1 MTIDESFDELY
12 KLLRGSRCAAPLLQ
26 ARTSFDAGDVNQTL
40 VELQKIRQTY
50 IDSRKSLLDGEANIE
65 FANVRDSQ
73 QRKRQAKASDAVEHF
88 DELISLLTIQSK
100 KTKPSTPAANNS
112 LPKPEY
118 ATKTES
124 ATASAPSVTQAEK
137 FENRLRQELAVAT
150 SEQEVRKIL
159 EPHFEFVPVDAEHQ
173 LASGERMVLFSNGL
187 GHVIQIDDPAYIDNS
202 VRVLTWFDQKH
213 MLPIPTDKF
222 LKSAAKRRILRLV
235 LRHQEGNESTSEEA
249 NRIEAHSKD
258 ENKLVS
264 ETAERDK
271 ILDMGAFTQ
280 LLDAAQRSGIVLGSN
295 IIIQVRDCE
304 YRLGK
309 YNKALQ
315 MMETLFTTFLGS
327 ESQRNQRLQRE
338 EMEIASGRKKMSPRE
353 LQLKRSQDNQATQ
366 AVDRTKVRFQRVL
379 EGLRGLLHLENTATA
394 QD

>member
-26 ARTSFDAGDVNQTL
+26 ARTYFDAGDASQTL
-40 VELQKIRQTY
+40 IELQKIRQTY
-50 IDSRKSLLDGEANIE
+50 IESRKSLLEVEANIE
-65 FANVRDSQ
+65 LPNVRDSQ
-73 QRKRQAKASDAVEHF
+73 QRKRQNKASDAVEHF
-88 DELISLLTIQSK
+88 DELKSLLMIQSRK
-100 KTKPSTPAANNS
+100 NKPMEPVATISR
-112 LPKPEY
+112 LKPEK
-118 ATKTES
+118 A
-124 ATASAPSVTQAEK
+124 APRSPNVSHVEEV
-137 FENRLRQELAVAT
+137 ENRLRKELALAT
-150 SEQEVRKIL
+150 SEQEVREIL

-173 LASGERMVLFSNGL
+173 LESGKRMVLFSNGL
-187 GHVIQIDDPAYIDNS
+187 GHVIQIDDPAFIDNS

-213 MLPIPTDKF
+213 MLPIPKDKF
-222 LKSAAKRRILRLV
+222 LKSAAKGRIHRLV
-235 LRHQEGNESTSEEA
+235 VRHQEGTESASEEA
-249 NRIEAHSKD
+249 SRTDSHTKD

-280 LLDAAQRSGIVLGSN
+280 LLDAAQRSGIVPGSN

-315 MMETLFTTFLGS
+315 MMETLYTTFLGS

-379 EGLRGLLHLENTATA
+379 EGLRGLLHLEHTATA

>member
-26 ARTSFDAGDVNQTL
+26 ARTYFDAGEASQTL
-40 VELQKIRQTY
+40 IELQKIRQTY
-50 IDSRKSLLDGEANIE
+50 IESRKSLLDGEANIE
-65 FANVRDSQ
+65 LPNVRDSQ
-73 QRKRQAKASDAVEHF
+73 QRKRQSKASDAVEHF
-88 DELISLLTIQSK
+88 DELISLLTIQSR
-100 KTKPSTPAANNS
+100 KTKPSAPAANIS
-112 LPKPEY
+112 LPKPDY
-118 ATKTES
+118 ASKPEH
-124 ATASAPSVTQAEK
+124 ATACALSVSQAEK
-137 FENRLRQELAVAT
+137 FENQLRQELALAT
-150 SEQEVRKIL
+150 SEQEVREIL

-173 LASGERMVLFSNGL
+173 LESGKRMVLFSNGL
-187 GHVIQIDDPAYIDNS
+187 GHVIQIDDPAFIDNS

-213 MLPIPTDKF
+213 MLPIPKDKF
-222 LKSAAKRRILRLV
+222 LKSAAKGRILRLV
-235 LRHQEGNESTSEEA
+235 LRQQEGNESTSEEA
-249 NRIEAHSKD
+249 NRTDSHTKD
-258 ENKLVS
+258 EKKLVS

-280 LLDAAQRSGIVLGSN
+280 LLDAAQRSGIVPGSN

-315 MMETLFTTFLGS
+315 MMETLYTTFLGS

-379 EGLRGLLHLENTATA
+379 EGLRGLLHLEHTATA

>member
-1 MTIDESFDELY
+1 MIIDESFDELY
-12 KLLRGSRCAAPLLQ
+12 KRLRGSRCAAPLLQ
-26 ARTSFDAGDVNQTL
+26 ARTYFDAGDASQTL
-40 VELQKIRQTY
+40 IELQKIRQTY
-50 IDSRKSLLDGEANIE
+50 IETRKSLLDAEANIE
-65 FANVRDSQ
+65 LPNVRESQ
-73 QRKRQAKASDAVEHF
+73 QRKRQSKASDAVEHF
-88 DELISLLTIQSK
+88 DELISLLMIQSRT
-100 KTKPSTPAANNS
+100 TKPIEPVARISRPRPEKAAS
-112 LPKPEY
+112 SSPKVSHVE
-118 ATKTES
+118 E
-124 ATASAPSVTQAEK
+124 V
-137 FENRLRQELAVAT
+137 ENRLRKELALAT
-150 SEQEVRKIL
+150 SEQEVRDLLK
-159 EPHFEFVPVDAEHQ
+159 PHFELVPVDAKHEFE
-173 LASGERMVLFSNGL
+173 SGERMVLFSNGL
-187 GHVIQIDDPAYIDNS
+187 GHVIQIDDPPFIDNS

-222 LKSAAKRRILRLV
+222 LKSAAKGRIHRL
-235 LRHQEGNESTSEEA
+235 LMRKLEEGESFGEETQKTES
-249 NRIEAHSKD
+249 NPKDESKD

-280 LLDAAQRSGIVLGSN
+280 LLDAAQRSGIVPGSN

-315 MMETLFTTFLGS
+315 MMETLYTTFLGS

-379 EGLRGLLHLENTATA
+379 EGLRGLLHLEHTAAA

>member
-12 KLLRGSRCAAPLLQ
+12 KLLRGSRCAASLLQ
-26 ARTSFDAGDVNQTL
+26 ARTYFDAGEVSQTL
-40 VELQKIRQTY
+40 IELQKIRQTY
-50 IDSRKSLLDGEANIE
+50 IESRKSLLDGEANIE
-65 FANVRDSQ
+65 LPNVRDSQ
-73 QRKRQAKASDAVEHF
+73 QRKRQSKASDAVEHF

-100 KTKPSTPAANNS
+100 KTKPSAPAANIS
-112 LPKPEY
+112 LPKPEHAPRPEY
-118 ATKTES
+118 A
-124 ATASAPSVTQAEK
+124 AASALSVSQAEK
-137 FENRLRQELAVAT
+137 YENQLRQELALAT
-150 SEQEVRKIL
+150 SEQEVREIL

-173 LASGERMVLFSNGL
+173 LESGKRMVLFSNGL
-187 GHVIQIDDPAYIDNS
+187 GHVIQIDDPAFIDNS

-213 MLPIPTDKF
+213 MLPIPKDKF
-222 LKSAAKRRILRLV
+222 LKSAAKGRILRLV
-235 LRHQEGNESTSEEA
+235 LRQQEGNESTSEEA
-249 NRIEAHSKD
+249 NRTDSHTKD

-280 LLDAAQRSGIVLGSN
+280 LLDAAQRSGIVPGSN

-315 MMETLFTTFLGS
+315 MMETLYTTFLGS

-379 EGLRGLLHLENTATA
+379 EGLRGLLHLEHTATA

>member
-26 ARTSFDAGDVNQTL
+26 ARTYFDAGETSQTL
-40 VELQKIRQTY
+40 IELQKIRQTY
-50 IDSRKSLLDGEANIE
+50 IESRKSLLDGEANIE
-65 FANVRDSQ
+65 LPNVRDSQ
-73 QRKRQAKASDAVEHF
+73 QRKRQSKASDAVEHF
-88 DELISLLTIQSK
+88 DELISLLTIQSR
-100 KTKPSTPAANNS
+100 KTKPSAPAANIS
-112 LPKPEY
+112 LHKPEY
-118 ATKTES
+118 ATKPEH
-124 ATASAPSVTQAEK
+124 ATASALSVSQAEK
-137 FENRLRQELAVAT
+137 FENQLRQELALAT
-150 SEQEVRKIL
+150 SEQEVREIL

-173 LASGERMVLFSNGL
+173 LESGKRMVLFSNGF
-187 GHVIQIDDPAYIDNS
+187 GHVIQIDDPAFIDNS
-202 VRVLTWFDQKH
+202 VRVLTWLDQKH
-213 MLPIPTDKF
+213 MLPIPKDKF
-222 LKSAAKRRILRLV
+222 LKSAAKGRILRLV
-235 LRHQEGNESTSEEA
+235 LRQQEGNESTSEEA
-249 NRIEAHSKD
+249 NRTDSHTKD
-258 ENKLVS
+258 EKKLVS

-280 LLDAAQRSGIVLGSN
+280 LLDAAQRSGIVPGSN

-315 MMETLFTTFLGS
+315 MMETLYTTFLGS

-379 EGLRGLLHLENTATA
+379 EGLRGLLHLEHTATA

>member
-65 FANVRDSQ
+65 LANVRDSQ

-100 KTKPSTPAANNS
+100 KVKPSATAANNS
-112 LPKPEY
+112 LPRPEY
-118 ATKTES
+118 ATKPES
-124 ATASAPSVTQAEK
+124 AAASAPNVSQADK
-137 FENRLRQELAVAT
+137 LENRLRQELVLAT
-150 SEQEVRKIL
+150 SEQEFRKLL
-159 EPHFEFVPVDAEHQ
+159 EPHFEFAPVDAEHQ

-187 GHVIQIDDPAYIDNS
+187 GYVIQIDDPAFIDNS

-222 LKSAAKRRILRLV
+222 LKSAAKGRILRLV

-249 NRIEAHSKD
+249 NRTEARSKD

-280 LLDAAQRSGIVLGSN
+280 LLDAAQRSGIVPGSN

-315 MMETLFTTFLGS
+315 MMETLYTTFLGS

>member
-50 IDSRKSLLDGEANIE
+50 IDSRKSLLDGEANIDL
-65 FANVRDSQ
+65 ANVRDSQ
-73 QRKRQAKASDAVEHF
+73 QRKRLTKASDAVEHF

-100 KTKPSTPAANNS
+100 KTKPSAPATNIS

-118 ATKTES
+118 SPKPES
-124 ATASAPSVTQAEK
+124 AAASAPSVSQAEK
-137 FENRLRQELAVAT
+137 FENRLRKELA
-150 SEQEVRKIL
+150 SISIEQEVRKIL

-187 GHVIQIDDPAYIDNS
+187 GYVIQIDDPPFIDSS
-202 VRVLTWFDQKH
+202 VRVMTWLDQKH

-222 LKSAAKRRILRLV
+222 YKSAAKGRILRLV
-235 LRHQEGNESTSEEA
+235 PHKLDGSKSVGQVSSTPESD
-249 NRIEAHSKD
+249 SKD

-280 LLDAAQRSGIVLGSN
+280 LLDAAQRSGIVPGSN

-315 MMETLFTTFLGS
+315 MMETLYTTFLGS

>member
-50 IDSRKSLLDGEANIE
+50 IDSRKSLLDEEANIE
-65 FANVRDSQ
+65 LANVRDSQ

-100 KTKPSTPAANNS
+100 KTKPNAAANSS

-118 ATKTES
+118 ASKPEY
-124 ATASAPSVTQAEK
+124 AAASAPSVSQAEK
-137 FENRLRQELAVAT
+137 FENRLRQELAVVSA
-150 SEQEVRKIL
+150 EQEVRKIL
-159 EPHFEFVPVDAEHQ
+159 EPHFEFVPVEAEQQ

-187 GHVIQIDDPAYIDNS
+187 GYVIQIDDPAFIDNS

-222 LKSAAKRRILRLV
+222 LKSAAKGRILRLV
-235 LRHQEGNESTSEEA
+235 LRQQEGNESASEEA
-249 NRIEAHSKD
+249 NRTDSHSKD

-280 LLDAAQRSGIVLGSN
+280 LLDAAQRSGIVPGSN

-315 MMETLFTTFLGS
+315 MMETLYTTFLGS

-366 AVDRTKVRFQRVL
+366 AVDRAKVRFQRVL

>member
-65 FANVRDSQ
+65 LANVRDSQ

-100 KTKPSTPAANNS
+100 KIKPSAPAANS
-112 LPKPEY
+112 SFPKPEH
-118 ATKTES
+118 APKPES
-124 ATASAPSVTQAEK
+124 AAANAPSVSQAEK

-150 SEQEVRKIL
+150 SEQEVRKLL
-159 EPHFEFVPVDAEHQ
+159 EPQFEFVPVDAEHQ

-187 GHVIQIDDPAYIDNS
+187 GYVIQIDDPAYIDNS

-222 LKSAAKRRILRLV
+222 LKSAAKGRILRLV
-235 LRHQEGNESTSEEA
+235 LRHQDGNESTSEEA
-249 NRIEAHSKD
+249 NRTEAHSKD

-280 LLDAAQRSGIVLGSN
+280 LLDAAQRSGIVPGSN

-315 MMETLFTTFLGS
+315 MMETLYTTFLGS

-366 AVDRTKVRFQRVL
+366 AVDRAKVRFQRVL

>member
-50 IDSRKSLLDGEANIE
+50 IDSRKSLLDGETNIE
-65 FANVRDSQ
+65 LANVRDSQ

-100 KTKPSTPAANNS
+100 KTKPSTPAAIIS
-112 LPKPEY
+112 LPKREYAPKPEY
-118 ATKTES
+118 

-137 FENRLRQELAVAT
+137 FENRLRKELAVVSA
-150 SEQEVRKIL
+150 EQEVRKIL

-173 LASGERMVLFSNGL
+173 LASGERLVLFSNGL
-187 GHVIQIDDPAYIDNS
+187 GHVIQIDDPAWIDNS

-222 LKSAAKRRILRLV
+222 LKSAAKGRILRLV
-235 LRHQEGNESTSEEA
+235 LRHQEGNDSASEDANRTEA
-249 NRIEAHSKD
+249 NSKE

-280 LLDAAQRSGIVLGSN
+280 LLDAAQRSGIVPGSN

-309 YNKALQ
+309 YNKGLQ
-315 MMETLFTTFLGS
+315 MMETLYTTFLGS

>member
-1 MTIDESFDELY
+1 
-12 KLLRGSRCAAPLLQ
+12 
-26 ARTSFDAGDVNQTL
+26 
-40 VELQKIRQTY
+40 
-50 IDSRKSLLDGEANIE
+50 
-65 FANVRDSQ
+65 
-73 QRKRQAKASDAVEHF
+73 
-88 DELISLLTIQSK
+88 
-100 KTKPSTPAANNS
+100 
-112 LPKPEY
+112 
-118 ATKTES
+118 
-124 ATASAPSVTQAEK
+124 
-137 FENRLRQELAVAT
+137 
-150 SEQEVRKIL
+150 
-159 EPHFEFVPVDAEHQ
+159 
-173 LASGERMVLFSNGL
+173 
-187 GHVIQIDDPAYIDNS
+187 
-202 VRVLTWFDQKH
+202 
-213 MLPIPTDKF
+213 MLPIPKDKF
-222 LKSAAKRRILRLV
+222 LKSAAKGRILRLV
-235 LRHQEGNESTSEEA
+235 LRQQEGNESTSEEA
-249 NRIEAHSKD
+249 NRTDSHTKD

-280 LLDAAQRSGIVLGSN
+280 LLDAAQRSGIVPGSN

-315 MMETLFTTFLGS
+315 MMETLYTTFLGS

-379 EGLRGLLHLENTATA
+379 EGLRGLLHLEHTATA

>member
-26 ARTSFDAGDVNQTL
+26 ARTSFDSGDLNQTL

-50 IDSRKSLLDGEANIE
+50 IDSRKSLLDAEANIE
-65 FANVRDSQ
+65 LANVRDSQ

-100 KTKPSTPAANNS
+100 RTKPSAPAANIS

-118 ATKTES
+118 PPKPEHA
-124 ATASAPSVTQAEK
+124 AASAPSVSQTEK
-137 FENRLRQELAVAT
+137 FENRLRQELAVVSA
-150 SEQEVRKIL
+150 EQEVRKLL

-173 LASGERMVLFSNGL
+173 LAIGERMVLFSNGL
-187 GHVIQIDDPAYIDNS
+187 GYVIQIDDPAYIDNS
-202 VRVLTWFDQKH
+202 VRVLTWLDQKH

-222 LKSAAKRRILRLV
+222 LKSAAKGRILRLL
-235 LRHQEGNESTSEEA
+235 LRHQAGNESASEEA
-249 NRIEAHSKD
+249 NRIDSHSKD

-280 LLDAAQRSGIVLGSN
+280 LLDAAQRSGIVPGSN

-315 MMETLFTTFLGS
+315 MMETLYTTFLGS